1 MKSILILA
9 VFASVPAM
17 AMTYGDGREEPIV
30 RYLSWCDHDNVIGED
45 AQGQLYVRANCAA
58 QGLECKATPPTYR
71 HFGSTVTAT
80 CVEKK

>member
-17 AMTYGDGREEPIV
+17 AMTYGDGREEPVV
-30 RYLSWCDHDNVIGED
+30 RYLSWCDNGNVIGED
-45 AQGQLYVRANCAA
+45 AQGQLYVRANCTA
-58 QGLECKATPPTYR
+58 QGLECKTTESYR

-80 CVEKK
+80 CVDKK